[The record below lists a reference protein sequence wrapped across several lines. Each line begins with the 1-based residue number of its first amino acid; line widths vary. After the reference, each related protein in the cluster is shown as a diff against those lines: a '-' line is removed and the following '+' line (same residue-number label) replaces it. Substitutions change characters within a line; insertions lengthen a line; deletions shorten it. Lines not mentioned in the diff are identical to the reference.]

1 MDFLY
6 FPCLSDP
13 IWIFLL
19 YYLALTF
26 TQHPQFLSTALFQQ
40 PYPSKLPLLHKC
52 YSLTVSL
59 HLDWLSGVRK
69 DHITLPHWCLLK
81 LLVSSPQ
88 LDLQSYIWNSSSLSN
103 LSLVSWLLL
112 LFSSMII
119 PDLQI
124 KYLIQLPNAY
134 ILASYMFEKIKAI
147 RQWQLTAELPV

>member
-13 IWIFLL
+13 IWTFLL

-26 TQHPQFLSTALFQQ
+26 TQA
-40 PYPSKLPLLHKC
+40 PSISFHCSFPTTSSIKTPMLHKH

-59 HLDWLSGVRK
+59 PLDWLSSVRK
-69 DHITLPHWCLLK
+69 DHTTLPHWCLLK

-103 LSLVSWLLL
+103 LSLISWLLF

-134 ILASYMFEKIKAI
+134 ILALYMFEKIKAI
-147 RQWQLTAELPV
+147 RQWQLTSELPV